1 MANIKSAKKRI
12 KVIDRRNEENK
23 FVRATISTH
32 RKNFK
37 KFLAEKDLVNAEKKF
52 KETEK
57 LVYSAVSKG
66 IFHQNKAD
74 RIVARMSAELY
85 YAANNA
91 AVEAPKAAPAP
102 VVEAPAPVVVEEK
115 KAPAKKATVKKAEKT
130 EEAPAKATVK
140 KTTTKKVAKTEEA
153 PAKKAPAKT
162 TAKKETAAKKTT
174 TTAAKKTTAKKETK

>member
-74 RIVARMSAELY
+74 RIIARMSAELY
-85 YAANNA
+85 YATNNT
-91 AVEAPKAAPAP
+91 AVEAPKAAP

-115 KAPAKKATVKKAEKT
+115 KAPAKKTTVKKAEKT
-130 EEAPAKATVK
+130 EEAPVK
-140 KTTTKKVAKTEEA
+140 KTTTKKVAVKTEEA
-153 PAKKAPAKT
+153 PAKA
-162 TAKKETAAKKTT
+162 AAKKTT
-174 TTAAKKTTAKKETK
+174 TAKKSTTATKKTTAKKETK